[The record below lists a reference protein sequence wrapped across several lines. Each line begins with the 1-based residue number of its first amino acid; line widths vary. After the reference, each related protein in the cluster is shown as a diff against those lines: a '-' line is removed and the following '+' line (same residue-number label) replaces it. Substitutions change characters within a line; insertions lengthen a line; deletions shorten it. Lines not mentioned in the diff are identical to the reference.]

1 MTHHGENSPGI
12 RAVIVV
18 GARPNFMKAAPIL
31 HAMAARGG
39 FRPRLVHTGQHYDE
53 RMSDVFF
60 RELEMPAP
68 DVNLGVGSGSHGAQT
83 AEIMIRFEPVLA
95 ESRPDIVLV
104 VGDVNSTVAC
114 SLVAVKLG
122 IKVGHVEAGLRS
134 GDRSMPEEL
143 NRIVTDAVSDLLFT
157 TEAGA
162 RANLLREGRP
172 AGAIHF
178 VGNTM
183 IDTLLRC
190 RARAERSPILERLGL
205 GADPRPYAVLTLH
218 RPSTVDEPRM
228 LEAVLDALHEVAR
241 TLPIIFPIHPRTA
254 RQLGAAGLGAR
265 LLPLAPGQAA
275 GPVGLHAVPPLGYL
289 DFLKLMS
296 NARLVLT
303 DSGGIQEET
312 TILGVPCLTLR
323 DNTERPAT
331 IEHGTNVLVGR
342 DPARIIAESRRAL
355 ARPPGPPAAPPLW
368 DGRAAERIV
377 DVLATTL

>member
-1 MTHHGENSPGI
+1 MTHRGENTPEV

-18 GARPNFMKAAPIL
+18 GARPNFMKAAPVI

-39 FRPRLVHTGQHYDE
+39 FSPRLVHTGQHYDE
-53 RMSDVFF
+53 KMSEVFF

-83 AEIMIRFEPVLA
+83 AQIMMRFEPVVA

-122 IKVGHVEAGLRS
+122 VRVGHVEAGLRS

-162 RANLLREGRP
+162 NANLLREGRP
-172 AGAIHF
+172 AGAIHL

-190 RARAERSPILERLGL
+190 RARAERSPVLERLGL
-205 GADPRPYAVLTLH
+205 GAEPRPYAVLTLH
-218 RPSTVDEPRM
+218 RPSTVDEPQV

-241 TLPIIFPIHPRTA
+241 ALPVVFPIHPRTA
-254 RQLGAAGLGAR
+254 RQLAAAGLGRHLVA
-265 LLPLAPGQAA
+265 LAEGQAA
-275 GPVGLHAVPPLGYL
+275 GPAGLYAVPPMGYL

-296 NARLVLT
+296 RARLVLT

-342 DPARIIAESRRAL
+342 DPARIIEESRRAL
-355 ARPPGPPAAPPLW
+355 ARPPGAPPGPPLW
-368 DGRAAERIV
+368 DGQAAERIV
-377 DVLATTL
+377 DVLARVL